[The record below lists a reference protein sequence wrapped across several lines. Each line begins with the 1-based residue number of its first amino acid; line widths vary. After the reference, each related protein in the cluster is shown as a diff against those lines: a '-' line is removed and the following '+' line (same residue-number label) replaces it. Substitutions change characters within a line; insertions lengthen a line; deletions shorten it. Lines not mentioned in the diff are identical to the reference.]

1 MLSACRFL
9 FVIYEK
15 KPQVRMT
22 LKKRKKMS
30 DWNYSVPTVVTTSL
44 SKQFKQW
51 QVGSGTKMALPRPG
65 GAAAVPRR
73 LPRRR

>member
-1 MLSACRFL
+1 MPISIRDLR
-9 FVIYEK
+9 K
-15 KPQVRMT
+15 KT
-22 LKKRKKMS
+22 ASKNDLKKMS